1 MLTARVDVS
10 GSGPLTPRM
19 NLYPA
24 ATEPIG
30 SPSIHRGV
38 LRDLYASVIS
48 LQDDGNSATFRFYR
62 NPGIN
67 WLWIGGAV
75 MALGGAAA
83 GWPARRR
90 RAEEAT
96 VAAER
101 RRQLSGAGVV

>member
-1 MLTARVDVS
+1 
-10 GSGPLTPRM
+10 
-19 NLYPA
+19 
-24 ATEPIG
+24 
-30 SPSIHRGV
+30 V

-62 NPGIN
+62 NPGIT
-67 WLWIGGAV
+67 WLWIGGVV

-83 GWPARRR
+83 AWPARRR

-101 RRQLSGAGVV
+101 RRQFSGAGVV